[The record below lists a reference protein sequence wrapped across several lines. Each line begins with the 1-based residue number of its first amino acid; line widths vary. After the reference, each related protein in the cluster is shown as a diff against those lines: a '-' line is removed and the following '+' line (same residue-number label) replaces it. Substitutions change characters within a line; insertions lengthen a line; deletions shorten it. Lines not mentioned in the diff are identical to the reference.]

1 MCNAAVIV
9 TIILL
14 RKCKLIQNI
23 DAFGTMI
30 WMKCDSTTYSCLTQ
44 SGLLQSTELPQYAN
58 LEVIQESIR
67 RRSKMS
73 DSEGPEQPK
82 EGAMADR
89 VLVGGWEQHCG
100 EAGRMFYFNPV
111 TKQSQWE
118 PPSDSDEDR
127 LSVVCIASLVV
138 YINSILFRP
147 GGPHSLQARWPT
159 FSPGPVAHILSRP
172 GGPHSLQLILSM
184 ATCLVSLQDSP
195 QFSFFCSAI
204 VCTCI
209 WGSVA

>member
-1 MCNAAVIV
+1 
-9 TIILL
+9 
-14 RKCKLIQNI
+14 
-23 DAFGTMI
+23 MI

-58 LEVIQESIR
+58 LEVIQETIR

-89 VLVGGWEQHCG
+89 VLIGGWEQHCD

-118 PPSDSDEDR
+118 PPSGSSEDR

-138 YINSILFRP
+138 YVNSILF
-147 GGPHSLQARWPT
+147 
-159 FSPGPVAHILSRP
+159 RP